1 MRTGLAA
8 LAVVLVVLV
17 GVAVA
22 AQGASVP
29 LPGPYL
35 RLPPGN
41 AVVLFDGKDLSK
53 WTSGG
58 QPATWAVADGAMT
71 VTHGYITST
80 ETFQDAYVH
89 LEFKIPYMPDA
100 RGQGRGNSGVFLQG
114 RYEVQVLDSY
124 GFEKPGKGDCG
135 AVYAEHAPL
144 VNACRPPLQWQSFDM
159 IFRAPRF
166 GADGKMTEKARLTVF
181 QNGAII
187 QNNVEITP
195 NGGGNPDLATPG
207 PLSLQD
213 HHCPVSYRNIW
224 FVPLPAEG
232 SDTYSPQ

>member
-1 MRTGLAA
+1 MRDDRLVIVLTMVCLLGLA
-8 LAVVLVVLV
+8 
-17 GVAVA
+17 GA
-22 AQGASVP
+22 AFAASVP
-29 LPGPYL
+29 LPGPFL
-35 RLPPGN
+35 RLAPGN

-58 QPATWAVADGAMT
+58 QPVAWTVADGAMT
-71 VTHGYITST
+71 VTRGTINST

-114 RYEVQVLDSY
+114 RYEIQVLDSY

-135 AVYAEHAPL
+135 AVYGQYAPL
-144 VNACRPPLQWQSFDM
+144 ANACRPPLQWQSFDI

-166 GADGKMTEKARLTVF
+166 DAAGAMTAKPRVTVF

-187 QNNVEITP
+187 QNNVEIAP
-195 NGGGNPDLATPG
+195 DGGGNPSLATPG
-207 PLSLQD
+207 PLGLQD

-224 FVPLPAEG
+224 YVPLPPEG
-232 SDTYSPQ
+232 SSTYGPQ